1 MMAFRR
7 QAMRLPVPLVAILA
21 IGFGQIIF
29 ALHHHDS
36 EPHDGHDGHG
46 VHDEH
51 CGHDEHGELEDPCSV
66 CALTHVES
74 LPTPH
79 PVATAKQVL
88 VVETV
93 NGVGVD
99 ARPKQLGAA
108 NPPRGPPLS

>member
-1 MMAFRR
+1 MAFRR
-7 QAMRLPVPLVAILA
+7 QAMRLLVPLVAILA

-29 ALHHHDS
+29 ALHYHDS
-36 EPHDGHDGHG
+36 EP
-46 VHDEH
+46 
-51 CGHDEHGELEDPCSV
+51 HDEHGELEDSCSV

-74 LPTPH
+74 LPTLL

-99 ARPKQLGAA
+99 ARPKQLGSA

>member
-1 MMAFRR
+1 MAFRR
-7 QAMRLPVPLVAILA
+7 QAMRLLVPLVAILA
-21 IGFGQIIF
+21 IGFGQVMF
-29 ALHHHDS
+29 ALHYHDS
-36 EPHDGHDGHG
+36 VPHDEHDGHG
-46 VHDEH
+46 EHD
-51 CGHDEHGELEDPCSV
+51 ELEDPCSV

-88 VVETV
+88 VVEAV